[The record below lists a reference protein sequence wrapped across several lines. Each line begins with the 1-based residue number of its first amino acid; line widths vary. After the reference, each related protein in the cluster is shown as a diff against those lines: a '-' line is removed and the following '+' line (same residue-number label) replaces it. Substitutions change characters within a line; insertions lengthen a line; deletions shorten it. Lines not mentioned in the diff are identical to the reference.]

1 MEDKMSKVKNVVV
14 AIDTSIMA
22 NEVLKRA
29 FDFANKDIVLH
40 IVHCIDIP
48 WINKLKEKKDIVLQT
63 KRKLKESIKKL
74 NKENKPFKLI
84 VKKGTPSTVIVKEA
98 KKLDAKLIIIG
109 AYSKENLK
117 TKILGSNAHNIAQK
131 SNLPVLI
138 VKNMFVEKYSS
149 AIAFTDLSKVSKK
162 SIRFTQKFFKDLD
175 IKLVH
180 ASKKISDFTLDFYKI
195 NDQTDFLIKEAK
207 KQKEKQIDKF
217 KKDICIN
224 DIEVLEESGSYNE
237 ALLSYANKEDK
248 DLVILGSRG
257 VKTASSML
265 FGSKSSFLMKSVSS
279 DVLVYVP
286 LTK

>member
-1 MEDKMSKVKNVVV
+1 MSKVKNVVV

-74 NKENKPFKLI
+74 NKQNKPFKLI

-149 AIAFTDLSKVSKK
+149 AIAFTDLSNVSKK
-162 SIRFTQKFFKDLD
+162 SIKFTQKFFKDLD

-180 ASKKISDFTLDFYKI
+180 ASKKISEFALDFYKI

-207 KQKEKQIDKF
+207 KQKQKEIDKF
-217 KKDICIN
+217 KKAICIN

-286 LTK
+286 LSK

>member
-138 VKNMFVEKYSS
+138 VKNMFIEKYSS

-180 ASKKISDFTLDFYKI
+180 ASKKISEFALDFYKI

-207 KQKEKQIDKF
+207 KQKEKEIDKF

>member
-1 MEDKMSKVKNVVV
+1 MSKVKNVVV

-29 FDFANKDIVLH
+29 FDFANKDIELH

-63 KRKLKESIKKL
+63 KKKLKDNIEKL
-74 NKENKPFKLI
+74 NKQNKSFKLI

-149 AIAFTDLSKVSKK
+149 AIALTDLSKVSKK

>member
-180 ASKKISDFTLDFYKI
+180 ASKKISEFALDFYKI

-207 KQKEKQIDKF
+207 KQKEKEIDKF

>member
-1 MEDKMSKVKNVVV
+1 MSKVKNVVV

-138 VKNMFVEKYSS
+138 VKNMFIEKYSS

-180 ASKKISDFTLDFYKI
+180 ASKKISEFALDFYKI

>member
-1 MEDKMSKVKNVVV
+1 MSKVKNVVV

-180 ASKKISDFTLDFYKI
+180 VSKKISDFTLDFYKI

-207 KQKEKQIDKF
+207 KQKEKEIDKF

-237 ALLSYANKEDK
+237 ALLSY
-248 DLVILGSRG
+248 
-257 VKTASSML
+257 
-265 FGSKSSFLMKSVSS
+265 
-279 DVLVYVP
+279 
-286 LTK
+286 

>member
-1 MEDKMSKVKNVVV
+1 MSKVKNVVV

-138 VKNMFVEKYSS
+138 VKNMFIEKYSS

-180 ASKKISDFTLDFYKI
+180 ASKKISEFALDFYKI

-207 KQKEKQIDKF
+207 KQKEKEIDKF

>member
-1 MEDKMSKVKNVVV
+1 MSKVKNVVV

-63 KRKLKESIKKL
+63 KRKLKDNIEKL
-74 NKENKPFKLI
+74 NKQNKSFKLI

-162 SIRFTQKFFKDLD
+162 SIKFTQKFFKDLD

-180 ASKKISDFTLDFYKI
+180 ASKKISEFALDFYKI

-207 KQKEKQIDKF
+207 KQKQKEIDKF

>member
-1 MEDKMSKVKNVVV
+1 MSKVKNVVV

-138 VKNMFVEKYSS
+138 VKNMFVEKYSN

-162 SIRFTQKFFKDLD
+162 SIKFTQKFFKDLD

-180 ASKKISDFTLDFYKI
+180 ASKKISEFALDFYKI

-207 KQKEKQIDKF
+207 KQKQKEIDKF

-224 DIEVLEESGSYNE
+224 DIEVLEKSGSYNE

>member
-1 MEDKMSKVKNVVV
+1 MSRVKNVVV

-63 KRKLKESIKKL
+63 KRKLKDNIEKL
-74 NKENKPFKLI
+74 NKQNKSFKLI

-162 SIRFTQKFFKDLD
+162 SIKFTQKFFKDLD

-180 ASKKISDFTLDFYKI
+180 ASKKISEFALDFYKI

-207 KQKEKQIDKF
+207 KQKQKEIDKF